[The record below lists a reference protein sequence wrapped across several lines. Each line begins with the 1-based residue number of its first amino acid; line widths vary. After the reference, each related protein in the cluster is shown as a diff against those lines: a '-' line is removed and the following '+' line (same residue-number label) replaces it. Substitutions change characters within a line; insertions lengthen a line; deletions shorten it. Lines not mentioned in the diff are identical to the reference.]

1 LQFWLVGQ
9 FFSLAVGKSRTGIY
23 ILWRFAVFS
32 SINLIFSL
40 TILKETKG
48 KTLEEMDTA
57 FVAPALKHQ

>member
-1 LQFWLVGQ
+1 LEKVGPAFTFW
-9 FFSLAVGKSRTGIY
+9 A
-23 ILWRFAVFS
+23 FAIFS

-57 FVAPALKHQ
+57 FVVPH